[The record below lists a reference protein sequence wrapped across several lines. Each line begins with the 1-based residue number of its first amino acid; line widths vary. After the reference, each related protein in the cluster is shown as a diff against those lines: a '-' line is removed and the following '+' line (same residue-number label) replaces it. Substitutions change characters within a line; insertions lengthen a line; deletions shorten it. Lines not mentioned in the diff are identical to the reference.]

1 MIYRMLNRYQLH
13 HKTDYLNKVQ
23 SFNAMMY
30 RVNNVNTIKAMLIVT
45 LSILSPL
52 LLGEA
57 SAQTEVNVTET
68 VPCFLNYTAGVDMW
82 RNCGYDTDFMSA
94 TLLPF
99 EWVTGGLLSMI
110 VVTLIII
117 ISYMKYRTII
127 YPIAIGFIMLPTSY
141 FLFPDVFLSYA
152 FVMAFVSIGLLIW
165 YIIIRQ
171 TKEY

>member
-1 MIYRMLNRYQLH
+1 
-13 HKTDYLNKVQ
+13 
-23 SFNAMMY
+23 
-30 RVNNVNTIKAMLIVT
+30 
-45 LSILSPL
+45 
-52 LLGEA
+52 
-57 SAQTEVNVTET
+57 
-68 VPCFLNYTAGVDMW
+68 MW
-82 RNCGYDTDFMSA
+82 KNCGYDTDFISA
-94 TLLPF
+94 ALLPF

>member
-1 MIYRMLNRYQLH
+1 M
-13 HKTDYLNKVQ
+13 D
-23 SFNAMMY
+23 
-30 RVNNVNTIKAMLIVT
+30 NVNTTSFLMIVT

-52 LLGEA
+52 LIGEA

-82 RNCGYDTDFMSA
+82 RNCGMDTDFMGA

-110 VVTLIII
+110 VVTILIII
-117 ISYMKYRTII
+117 TYMKYRTII

-141 FLFPDVFLSYA
+141 WLFPDVFLSYA
-152 FVMAFVSIGLLIW
+152 FIMAFVSIGLLIW